1 MVKGKRY
8 RSMTSV
14 GQNVTFGGT
23 ELRLEANIF
32 NFSGDIYGEKIEIF
46 WLEKIR
52 DMEKFKGIDD
62 LVQQLKSDQEI
73 ALNWQ
78 KT

>member
-1 MVKGKRY
+1 M
-8 RSMTSV
+8 
-14 GQNVTFGGT
+14 
-23 ELRLEANIF
+23 RLEANIF